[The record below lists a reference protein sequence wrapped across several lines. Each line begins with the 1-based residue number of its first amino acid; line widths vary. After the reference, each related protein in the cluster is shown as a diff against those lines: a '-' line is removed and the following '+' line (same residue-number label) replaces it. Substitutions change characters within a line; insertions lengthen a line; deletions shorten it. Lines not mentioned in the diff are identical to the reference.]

1 MEIGFSVALQFTKYF
16 HLQDLKLSLLP
27 QNSLL
32 RLLTVKERERARA
45 TFLAQG
51 NGSTISEAEC
61 RHAQHSWFRKS
72 LPETPSCSVRSAPY
86 LSLPPLMYTP
96 LFSMPNGP
104 RYEKNFPVSPANSQE
119 RILLCIR
126 QRTVTP
132 IGRGIEQPLL
142 QTPSRAMSSPEFGM
156 GQAFHCPTFSCVQQ
170 CQPCRSHSRQQ
181 PSQHQQQESRQ
192 GPAAYRA

>member
-1 MEIGFSVALQFTKYF
+1 MALQFTKYF

-72 LPETPSCSVRSAPY
+72 RPETPSCSVRSAPY
-86 LSLPPLMYTP
+86 LSLPPLMYIP
-96 LFSMPNGP
+96 PFSMPNGH
-104 RYEKNFPVSPANSQE
+104 RYERNFPVSLASSRE

-142 QTPSRAMSSPEFGM
+142 QTPSRAMRSPEFER
-156 GQAFHCPTFSCVQQ
+156 GQAFHCPTANHIPLCPTVS
-170 CQPCRSHSRQQ
+170 
-181 PSQHQQQESRQ
+181 
-192 GPAAYRA
+192 AM

>member
-1 MEIGFSVALQFTKYF
+1 MEIEFSMALQFTKYF
-16 HLQDLKLSLLP
+16 HLQDLKLSLLS

-32 RLLTVKERERARA
+32 RLLTVKERERART

-51 NGSTISEAEC
+51 DGSTISEAEC

-86 LSLPPLMYTP
+86 LSLPPLMCTP
-96 LFSMPNGP
+96 PFSMPNGP
-104 RYEKNFPVSPANSQE
+104 RYERNFPVSPANIQE

-142 QTPSRAMSSPEFGM
+142 QTPSRAMRSPEFGRC
-156 GQAFHCPTFSCVQQ
+156 QAFHCPTANHILLCSKVSAMWV
-170 CQPCRSHSRQQ
+170 P
-181 PSQHQQQESRQ
+181 
-192 GPAAYRA
+192 